1 MKKNEIK
8 QFDISEVD
16 EITLL
21 SAEEARKVPKSI
33 LACGEWW
40 WLRSPGNYQLS
51 SALVSFDGVVYE
63 YGLLVYFALYTVR
76 PAFRISNLES
86 KIGDKIMI
94 SKTWCT
100 IIDEGLALADS
111 PVCEHR
117 FDSKS
122 NNWES
127 SELKEFINSEEFK
140 KMI

>member
-1 MKKNEIK
+1 MKKLEVK

-16 EITLL
+16 EATLL
-21 SAEEARKVPKSI
+21 PVEEARKLQKSI
-33 LACGEWW
+33 RACGEWW
-40 WLRSPGNYQLS
+40 WLRSPGSDQDRAAY
-51 SALVSFDGVVYE
+51 AGYGVAVYE
-63 YGLLVYFALYTVR
+63 HGSYVRDASIAVR

-94 SKTWCT
+94 GKTWCT
-100 IIDEGLALADS
+100 IIDEGLVLADS